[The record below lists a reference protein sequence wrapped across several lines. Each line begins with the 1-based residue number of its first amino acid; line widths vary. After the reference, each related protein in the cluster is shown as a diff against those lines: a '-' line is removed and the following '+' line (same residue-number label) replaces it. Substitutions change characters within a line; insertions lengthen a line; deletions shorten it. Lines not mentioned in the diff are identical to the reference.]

1 MADLSMPACSDNT
14 TPLPEPTAL
23 DTAIALAQRS
33 LANYGRPDFRDPNGI
48 SYAHGHVT
56 EALRILL
63 HTLGVEAGE
72 RL

>member
-1 MADLSMPACSDNT
+1 MSDIRQPLDGQT
-14 TPLPEPTAL
+14 TEPTAL

-48 SYAHGHVT
+48 SHAHGHVT

-72 RL
+72 GQ